1 MTPVTNKSIE
11 YIDTINPITA
21 HRLPDKK
28 GNAEFQTSSI
38 AVPLKKSPQN
48 NAALYS
54 LLTTCI
60 CVAYLKVQA
69 CVSGTEATMT

>member
-28 GNAEFQTSSI
+28 GNAEFQTSST
-38 AVPLKKSPQN
+38 AVPLKKKP
-48 NAALYS
+48 
-54 LLTTCI
+54 T
-60 CVAYLKVQA
+60 K
-69 CVSGTEATMT
+69 

>member
-28 GNAEFQTSSI
+28 GNAEFQTSST
-38 AVPLKKSPQN
+38 AVPLKKAHKIMQHYIAFSP
-48 NAALYS
+48 LVYV
-54 LLTTCI
+54 LLT
-60 CVAYLKVQA
+60 
-69 CVSGTEATMT
+69 

>member
-28 GNAEFQTSSI
+28 RSCGIPNFLDRRS
-38 AVPLKKSPQN
+38 LKKGPQN

-69 CVSGTEATMT
+69 CVSRTEATMT

>member
-28 GNAEFQTSSI
+28 GNAEFQTSST
-38 AVPLKKSPQN
+38 AVPLKKAHKIMQYYI
-48 NAALYS
+48 AF
-54 LLTTCI
+54 
-60 CVAYLKVQA
+60 
-69 CVSGTEATMT
+69 